1 MTKGGF
7 VYIMSNNRETLYTG
21 VTNSLIRRV
30 YEHKKDLT
38 MGFTSRYKLHWLV
51 YFEAFDTIEQSIIR
65 EKQIKDINR
74 KEKLAMI
81 YKFNPKFKDLYD
93 QIV

>member
-21 VTNSLIRRV
+21 VTNNL
-30 YEHKKDLT
+30 
-38 MGFTSRYKLHWLV
+38 
-51 YFEAFDTIEQSIIR
+51 IR